1 MGEASGETLCHD
13 IFTLFGL

>member
-13 IFTLFGL
+13 MFTLLGL